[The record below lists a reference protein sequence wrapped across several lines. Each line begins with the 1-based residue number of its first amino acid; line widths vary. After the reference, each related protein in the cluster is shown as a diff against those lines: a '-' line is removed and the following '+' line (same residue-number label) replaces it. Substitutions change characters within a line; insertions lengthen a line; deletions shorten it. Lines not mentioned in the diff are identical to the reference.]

1 MNHYLFERQESS
13 NYLLGSTMLLACEH
27 PYIYNVTYIYVHFYK
42 LIEAEFLLTL
52 ENKEIYA
59 LVQ

>member
-1 MNHYLFERQESS
+1 
-13 NYLLGSTMLLACEH
+13 MLLAREH

-42 LIEAEFLLTL
+42 LIGAEFLLTL